1 MATEIVVGLLGFAGT
16 LVGTFAGIMTSTKL
30 TNYRI
35 EQLEG
40 KVEKH
45 NSVVERTAL
54 IENNLK
60 SVWHNIDEVK
70 EDVKE
75 VREHVQNHD

>member
-35 EQLEG
+35 EQLER

-45 NSVVERTAL
+45 NSVVERTA
-54 IENNLK
+54 
-60 SVWHNIDEVK
+60 
-70 EDVKE
+70 
-75 VREHVQNHD
+75 